1 MNFFVQIL
9 QNLFGAQQLAAL
21 SAEIRPLI
29 MLIGTTPLNLTTA
42 NDAVDGT
49 WMIFAG
55 VADSLLVLF
64 VVVGAIQ
71 MMYGSSVGSLQMPIS
86 QFLGKA
92 FLTGI
97 LIHLSLIFSQ
107 DLVLLNNELCMAV
120 QFDIQQFIMQINNGL
135 AASQGQ
141 VVVLSILLTVLFGI
155 GLIRVIF
162 QAIKRIAMI
171 DLFFVIGPLAYVLSF
186 HPVTMPMFSFWG
198 RTFVV
203 TIFTQFL
210 QFLVI
215 GLGIKVLVASNQA
228 SLTTVVIAAAILNLS
243 AEIPGLLARFAATPS
258 TNASGIAT
266 VVRTAIT
273 AATIL
278 A

>member
-107 DLVLLNNELCMAV
+107 DLVLLNK
-120 QFDIQQFIMQINNGL
+120 
-135 AASQGQ
+135 
-141 VVVLSILLTVLFGI
+141 I
-155 GLIRVIF
+155 GRAHV
-162 QAIKRIAMI
+162 
-171 DLFFVIGPLAYVLSF
+171 
-186 HPVTMPMFSFWG
+186 
-198 RTFVV
+198 
-203 TIFTQFL
+203 
-210 QFLVI
+210 
-215 GLGIKVLVASNQA
+215 
-228 SLTTVVIAAAILNLS
+228 
-243 AEIPGLLARFAATPS
+243 
-258 TNASGIAT
+258 
-266 VVRTAIT
+266 
-273 AATIL
+273 
-278 A
+278 